1 MCPCVASSGES
12 AARNETERRRSHW
25 VSRVKPLFAG
35 DGSIILLDIILLL
48 ADMPKLFFL
57 YLTTTVLCLESV
69 SSFLSNPSSLRA
81 TTTSTFKTSSHR
93 AHAGRKYILAT
104 STGNVRAFPSQKNVV
119 ARNLAVQPAYITKD
133 TEMSFSEATQISLA
147 AQYKISIESVNEGEE
162 VWRFVPIESTGD
174 NESARLSK
182 ASLYDKSC
190 KNFSFSIQSLSLTSA
205 QCTLKEKNAFAKDGH
220 DLLSN
225 FVRIT
230 LSLADSSR
238 AFNSEDN
245 LLITTL
251 SRLMAQRH
259 YCKSESDGSFAILHR
274 ANGAISEVLSNE
286 QLSDANLLFADV
298 SKKSELVEMVDSV
311 GNPLGIIPRDLVHKL
326 NLLHRGIG
334 IVVAKDCHIVQGT
347 STELP
352 DVYVHQRTS
361 TKRIFPSLYD
371 MFVGGVSEAGEEAM
385 VTASREVAEEL
396 GLQRGLDGALS
407 EPLFKCV
414 ICTSYNRCIV
424 TVFTYRCNAKEEIL
438 KWQEE
443 EVAWGD
449 YVSYPIIEAAAQL
462 SIERLIEGGK
472 WPGKQ
477 QGPLGPLQLEY
488 NDGEWKTWDFVPDGL
503 LVWEA
508 WKEWLTHK

>member
-1 MCPCVASSGES
+1 
-12 AARNETERRRSHW
+12 
-25 VSRVKPLFAG
+25 
-35 DGSIILLDIILLL
+35 
-48 ADMPKLFFL
+48 MPKLFFL
-57 YLTTTVLCLESV
+57 SLTTTALCLESV
-69 SSFLSNPSSLRA
+69 SSFLSNPNSLRA
-81 TTTSTFKTSSHR
+81 TTTH
-93 AHAGRKYILAT
+93 AAGRKHILAT
-104 STGNVRAFPSQKNVV
+104 STGNVRAFPSSKNVM

-133 TEMSFSEATQISLA
+133 TEMIFPEAMQISLA
-147 AQYKISIESVNEGEE
+147 AQYKVAIESVNEGEE

-174 NESARLSK
+174 NEGARLSK
-182 ASLYDKSC
+182 ASLYDKSFQ
-190 KNFSFSIQSLSLTSA
+190 NFSFTIQCLSLTSS
-205 QCTLKEKNAFAKDGH
+205 QCTLEEKNAFSKDGGH

-225 FVRIT
+225 FARVT

-238 AFNSEDN
+238 AFSSEDN

-259 YCKSESDGSFAILHR
+259 YCKSESDGSYAILHG

-414 ICTSYNRCIV
+414 ICTSYNRCVV
-424 TVFTYRCNAKEEIL
+424 TVFTYRCNVKEETL

-449 YVSYPIIEAAAQL
+449 FVSYPIIEAAAQL
-462 SIERLIEGGK
+462 SIERLLEGGK

-477 QGPLGPLQLEY
+477 QAPVEPLQLEY

-508 WKEWLTHK
+508 WKEWLTDK